1 MRTVVLIAAA
11 ACVALG
17 TAVPASAQ
25 SRSSSESAESS
36 GDSQFPDLPGMGVAG
51 RASRG
56 EVADYDPGD
65 GSTGG
70 GGSGS
75 TTTGS
80 GGSDGGTTDGEETGD
95 TGDTAPPSAG
105 SIQQLPGTE
114 QIPLI
119 GELTSGTRAPRT
131 TAAGMPR
138 GLTALAALGTLLSV
152 GAFLLARER
161 LLGR

>member
-25 SRSSSESAESS
+25 SGSSSESAESS

-75 TTTGS
+75 TTAGS
-80 GGSDGGTTDGEETGD
+80 GGSDGGTTDGDEE
-95 TGDTAPPSAG
+95 TGDTAPPSAE
-105 SIQQLPGTE
+105 SIQQLPGTD

-119 GELTSGTRAPRT
+119 GELTSSTRAPRST
-131 TAAGMPR
+131 DAGMPR